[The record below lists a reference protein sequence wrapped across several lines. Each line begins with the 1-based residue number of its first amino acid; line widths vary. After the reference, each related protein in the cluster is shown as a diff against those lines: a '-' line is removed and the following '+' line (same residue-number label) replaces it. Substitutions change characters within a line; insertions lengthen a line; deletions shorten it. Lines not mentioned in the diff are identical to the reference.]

1 MKLPLNT
8 LISTSTAKDPT
19 KDKIAL
25 LTKFTKNRPAG
36 KPVLNKQFKICV
48 HPQNDSIPIKPDK
61 ELLHQS

>member
-25 LTKFTKNRPAG
+25 LTKFTK
-36 KPVLNKQFKICV
+36 KIV
-48 HPQNDSIPIKPDK
+48 QRESPF
-61 ELLHQS
+61 